1 VQTGWV
7 VVLSSVLTAAL
18 AVGGVE
24 VVRRLPEP
32 LLESDSAD
40 KPLYA
45 DIAARPGLRP
55 VLGVVGAV
63 VGATVGWRVGWEPIL
78 VCWIYLGAVGTV
90 LAYVDA
96 LTRLLPT
103 RLIAPSYGIVLGLV
117 CLAALLAQ
125 TGHRLVGAGLGWLVM
140 GGFYFLLWFV
150 YPRGLGYGDVRLA
163 GLLGLPLGYV
173 GWGAV
178 VTSMYAGFVLGAA
191 GGLLLSVVR
200 VVDRR
205 RFAFGPFM
213 LLGSLVGLGWG
224 EALADWYTSR

>member
-7 VVLSSVLTAAL
+7 VVLSSVLTAVLSVA
-18 AVGGVE
+18 GVE

-32 LLESDSAD
+32 ALESDCAD

-45 DIAARPGLRP
+45 DIAARRGLRP
-55 VLGVVGAV
+55 ALAVVGAV
-63 VGATVGWRVGWEPIL
+63 VGATVGWRIGWEPIIAS
-78 VCWIYLGAVGTV
+78 WIYVGAVGTV

-103 RLIAPSYGIVLGLV
+103 RLIAPSYGIVLALV
-117 CLAALLAQ
+117 CFAALAQ
-125 TGHRLVGAGLGWLVM
+125 NGHRLVGAGLGWLVM
-140 GGFYFLLWFV
+140 GGFYFVLWFV

-163 GLLGLPLGYV
+163 GLLGIPLGYL
-173 GWGAV
+173 GWGAL
-178 VTSMYAGFVLGAA
+178 VTAMYAGFVLGAV
-191 GGLLLSVVR
+191 GGLLLAAIR

-224 EALADWYTSR
+224 SALADWYTSR